1 MPDNQSRDRPL
12 GKRSAPQIRQTLC
25 PDPLSDKHR
34 PDRERTIESPI
45 ETPVSLGSY
54 LASPATATAPA
65 LPGAAPRYNLSTT
78 VPYNWIPMLPVEL
91 VSGGEDAPTNGDNWA
106 CRGPTCSD
114 VQRRAAGPGRPSRRG
129 CRRARDR
136 QERCAPLCASARARR
151 RSERRDGRVDRTI
164 G

>member
-1 MPDNQSRDRPL
+1 MRR
-12 GKRSAPQIRQTLC
+12 RSFLAA
-25 PDPLSDKHR
+25 SA
-34 PDRERTIESPI
+34 
-45 ETPVSLGSY
+45 VSL
-54 LASPATATAPA
+54 A
-65 LPGAAPRYNLSTT
+65 LPAVVQAENTRVLKFIPQSDLAILDPVWTT
-78 VPYNWIPMLPVEL
+78 AYVTRNHSYMVYDTLFGQAGQKDGFKATPQMLAGYTVESDGN